1 MIVEEALSMIA
12 HGPMR
17 DPLLD
22 KMGPKQIDR
31 TLENQAKREE
41 NFHLL
46 RMAKQAAS
54 EKLSTKIVG
63 FGAFALVCV
72 LALFWLFLYY
82 GKTDQVFN
90 LIAIL
95 ATGGGG
101 IGIGVGLKGRGNL
114 ADTSRPPADE

>member
-31 TLENQAKREE
+31 TLEIQAKREE
-41 NFHLL
+41 NFHQL
-46 RMAKQAAS
+46 RMARQEAS
-54 EKLSTKIVG
+54 ERLSSKLLG
-63 FGAFALVCV
+63 FGALALVCV
-72 LALFWLFLYY
+72 LALFWLFLHY
-82 GKTDQVFN
+82 GKTEQVFN

-101 IGIGVGLKGRGNL
+101 IGIGVGLKGKGNL
-114 ADTSRPPADE
+114 ATSSRPSSEE